1 MPLSKCK
8 KILLSI
14 RVTRHSLER
23 KHTLTKQNPLHPI
36 ISLQILHIILYTFPI
51 VLAEGIWLII
61 NPSWPH
67 NHFHNSCDLH
77 VVRNYMLITFKGIKD
92 NCIILTLLQQ
102 LQNLKYSIHYEDM
115 LQGGKEIHKLL
126 SLAQLPLWKLPKTHT
141 LQLPVNKY

>member
-1 MPLSKCK
+1 M
-8 KILLSI
+8 LLSI
-14 RVTRHSLER
+14 RVTRHSLVR
-23 KHTLTKQNPLHPI
+23 KHTLTKQNPLHQI
-36 ISLQILHIILYTFPI
+36 ISLKILHIILYTFPI
-51 VLAEGIWLII
+51 VLAEWI
-61 NPSWPH
+61 WPH